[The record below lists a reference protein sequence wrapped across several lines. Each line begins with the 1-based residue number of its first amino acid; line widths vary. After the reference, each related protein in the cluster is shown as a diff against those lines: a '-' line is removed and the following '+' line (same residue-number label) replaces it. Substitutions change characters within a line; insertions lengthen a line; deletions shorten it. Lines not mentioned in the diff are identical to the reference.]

1 MTRRE
6 LREHSFKVLF
16 RADFYP
22 VEEMDEQI
30 ERYFGAPV

>member
-22 VEEMDEQI
+22 VEEI
-30 ERYFGAPV
+30 LERQWKMM

>member
-22 VEEMDEQI
+22 GGGDG
-30 ERYFGAPV
+30 RAD